1 MKERVIL
8 CVDDEETILRSLKRE
23 LHDTLG
29 RRYIIET
36 ATRGEEALH
45 LFEELL
51 TEGYEIPLVI
61 VDQIMPGIKGDEV
74 LKYIHTM
81 SPKTLKIMLT
91 GQADMNAVINA
102 LNSAN
107 LYRYIAKPWEKIDL
121 AMTIKGAIQSY
132 LQDKELEIQ
141 NIILRDT
148 NKTLEVKVKE
158 RTAQLESQKTKL
170 EQLNA
175 SLENQKSKLKQLT
188 ASLASQKVELKK
200 LNASKDKFFSII
212 AHDLRAPFSGLLGI
226 TDFIIKNLENFSQ
239 SDIKEHLDSLR
250 EAAETVYTLLENLLS
265 WSRLQRGTMKKQ
277 PEDIRLDEI
286 AAQNMRLFASSAEQK
301 QISLVNQIPE
311 GTTAYADK
319 HMIDTVMRNLLS
331 NALKFTYTGGVISLL
346 AHKNEKDVEFAISDT
361 GTGIPQEDIPQLF
374 QIDIKYSRAGTAGE
388 EGTGLGLILCKDLIE
403 KNGGTILVESEV
415 GQGTTFTVRLPSEKK
430 TT

>member
-132 LQDKELEIQ
+132 LQ
-141 NIILRDT
+141 
-148 NKTLEVKVKE
+148 
-158 RTAQLESQKTKL
+158 ESY
-170 EQLNA
+170 
-175 SLENQKSKLKQLT
+175 KQ
-188 ASLASQKVELKK
+188 
-200 LNASKDKFFSII
+200 F
-212 AHDLRAPFSGLLGI
+212 LL
-226 TDFIIKNLENFSQ
+226 
-239 SDIKEHLDSLR
+239 
-250 EAAETVYTLLENLLS
+250 
-265 WSRLQRGTMKKQ
+265 
-277 PEDIRLDEI
+277 
-286 AAQNMRLFASSAEQK
+286 
-301 QISLVNQIPE
+301 
-311 GTTAYADK
+311 
-319 HMIDTVMRNLLS
+319 
-331 NALKFTYTGGVISLL
+331 
-346 AHKNEKDVEFAISDT
+346 
-361 GTGIPQEDIPQLF
+361 
-374 QIDIKYSRAGTAGE
+374 
-388 EGTGLGLILCKDLIE
+388 
-403 KNGGTILVESEV
+403 
-415 GQGTTFTVRLPSEKK
+415 
-430 TT
+430 